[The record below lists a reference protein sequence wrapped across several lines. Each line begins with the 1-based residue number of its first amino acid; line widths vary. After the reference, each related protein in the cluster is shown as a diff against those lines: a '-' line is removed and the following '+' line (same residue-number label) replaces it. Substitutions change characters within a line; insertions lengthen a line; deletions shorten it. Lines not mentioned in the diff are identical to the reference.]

1 MLARWTR
8 QGRHLGH
15 RLARAVAVEEA
26 RGRGVGGGGGG
37 VMAEDVSSG
46 EREGSTRPWWRRP
59 TLVTTRTVG
68 TNAGSG
74 EASSSGV
81 DERAAVEAKA
91 RVQSSVLATF
101 GSWFAQRG
109 GEIHAS
115 VRMVYRP
122 GAGWALEADGEIP
135 SGERLVFLPTAL
147 TLGCGT
153 NVVSEPLRR
162 VVETVPDEFWSSRLG
177 LVLLRERVA
186 GQHSPFA
193 PYINLLPSVHEGS
206 PTFYPP
212 DAIRELQYAPLISQ
226 VARRGKFLASF
237 AGKGLTIDDG
247 ADYVNESHP
256 ERRRVEMTID
266 ANALGWAS
274 VCASSRAFKMFGRTP
289 LLFPVI
295 DVCNH
300 SFEPSA
306 KVQSVDGGVEL
317 VTTRH
322 LKAGEPIELSY
333 GNLSNDELLLDYGFI
348 VENNPFDSVKLRWD
362 LKLIHLAR
370 EIGGLATAPIGAAV
384 VEKDGVHS
392 ASPASGDDAEIPLTS
407 WQKAAMERI
416 GLGANDELRVRPS
429 GEVMDKKALAA
440 LRVLYSK
447 SPAEASRA
455 ADAPY
460 GVLNTEVV
468 SRDTEVKALR
478 TAMSLAA
485 LATGN
490 FPTNLAQD
498 HEILRSAKSPQA
510 ALAIRFRMEKKKV
523 LRDCMSQLNK
533 AIERAVASA

>member
-8 QGRHLGH
+8 EGRRLGH
-15 RLARAVAVEEA
+15 RL
-26 RGRGVGGGGGG
+26 
-37 VMAEDVSSG
+37 VMDA
-46 EREGSTRPWWRRP
+46 RPWWRRP

-68 TNAGSG
+68 TNAGDG
-74 EASSSGV
+74 EASSSGT
-81 DERAAVEAKA
+81 DEQRAAVEAKEH
-91 RVQSSVLATF
+91 VQSTVLATF

-109 GEIHAS
+109 GEIHAA
-115 VRMVYRP
+115 VKMVYRP

-147 TLGCGT
+147 TLGCGKDG
-153 NVVSEPLRR
+153 VSEPLRR
-162 VVETVPDEFWSSRLG
+162 VTETIPDEFWSSRLG

-212 DAIRELQYAPLISQ
+212 DTIRELQYAPLISQ
-226 VARRGKFLASF
+226 VGQRGRFLASF

-247 ADYVNESHP
+247 ADYVDESHP
-256 ERRRVEMTID
+256 ERRRVDMTID

-274 VCASSRAFKMFGRTP
+274 VCASSRAFKMVGRTP

-306 KVQSVDGGVEL
+306 KVQPVDGGVEL
-317 VTTRH
+317 VTTRN
-322 LKAGEPIELSY
+322 LKADEPIELSY

-348 VENNPFDSVKLRWD
+348 VENNPFDAVKLRWD

-392 ASPASGDDAEIPLTS
+392 ASPASGDDAGIPLTS

-416 GLGANDELRVRPS
+416 GLSANDELRVRPS
-429 GEVMDKKALAA
+429 GEIMDKKAIAA

-447 SPAEASRA
+447 TPAEASRA

-478 TAMSLAA
+478 TSMSLVA
-485 LATGN
+485 LAMGN

-498 HEILRSAKSPQA
+498 RELLRSTKSPQA
-510 ALAIRFRMEKKKV
+510 TLAIRFRMEKKKV
-523 LRDCMSQLNK
+523 LSACMSQLNE